1 MTTLNELEV
10 LREVCSRLETAG
22 IDYMLTGS
30 LAMNYYAQ
38 PRMTRDID
46 MVVALAA
53 SDKKRFPEIFTPDF
67 HVDAG
72 SVADAVDHASMFNL
86 LHLESVVKVDM
97 IVRKNS
103 AYRRAEFERRQ
114 RVALEDFAFWI
125 VSKEDLILSK
135 LAWAKPSKSEFQLR
149 DVRNLL
155 ATGADTDYMRRWA
168 HELSVKSLLEE
179 CLES

>member
-1 MTTLNELEV
+1 MSRLNELDV
-10 LREVCSRLETAG
+10 LREVCARLESVG

-46 MVVALAA
+46 LVVALAE
-53 SDKKRFPEIFTPDF
+53 SDKLPLSRLFQAEYYIDPE
-67 HVDAG
+67 
-72 SVADAVDHASMFNL
+72 SVAEAVDSGSMFNL

-97 IVRKNS
+97 IVRKDS
-103 AYRRAEFERRQ
+103 PYRIQEFERRQ
-114 RVALEDFAFWI
+114 RVNIGDFQLWI

-135 LAWAKPSKSEFQLR
+135 LVWASLSNSELQLN

-155 ATGADTDYMRRWA
+155 LTGVDEDYLQRWVG
-168 HELSVKSLLEE
+168 ELSVTSLLEKCCE
-179 CLES
+179 H